1 MELRNRRIWYAEVAA
16 IGSALDALGAWQT
29 ALRVRTA
36 HAEAERKR
44 PDGTAFLYRPTP
56 EDLEPLDG
64 VLATVRAGGTQLP
77 AGERR

>member
-1 MELRNRRIWYAEVAA
+1 VELRNRRIWYAEVEA
-16 IGSALDALGAWQT
+16 IGAALDALGAWQT

-36 HAEAERKR
+36 HAEAVRRR

-64 VLATVRAGGTQLP
+64 ALATLRAPET
-77 AGERR
+77 AAERA